1 MKRIACCLWLVGI
14 VAIASSQIDPKR
26 IEPGKQLGKL
36 NIGDLMEDMKWL
48 KGADYRDT
56 QTGREWLTWDAKKAD
71 PRNGNIINS
80 LDVFASMNDAGKY
93 QIRLIRSTSPTF
105 ATKDK
110 VKVGS
115 TFQTIKQKFSKLAKL
130 ASYKSP
136 QFSAKVAVYDDAAAG
151 VAFEFKTSSDGT
163 VSNDDK
169 CVSIWVHEPS
179 ADIIQIAAPVQY
191 LTDKPALRKAAKHK
205 KSSSSGGA
213 AKSSVG

>member
-14 VAIASSQIDPKR
+14 VATAGAQSDPKR

-36 NIGDLMEDMKWL
+36 NVGDLMEDMKWL

-105 ATKDK
+105 TTKDK
-110 VKVGS
+110 IKVGS
-115 TFQTIKQKFSKLAKL
+115 TFQVIKQKYPKIAKL
-130 ASYKSP
+130 ADYKSP
-136 QFSAKVAVYDDAAAG
+136 QFSAKVAVFDDSAEG
-151 VAFEFKTSSDGT
+151 VAFEFKSALDGS
-163 VSNDDK
+163 VGKEDK
-169 CVSIWVHEPS
+169 CLSIWVHEKA
-179 ADIIQIAAPVQY
+179 ADIIQLAAPVQY

-205 KSSSSGGA
+205 KVKAPAGSG
-213 AKSSVG
+213 